1 MNQAMGRDA
10 GAGVPLPFN
19 RGAMLAVGV
28 FLVVLGLI
36 GVALSY
42 SFTLIALFWFGLMA
56 LAAGLGQ
63 FIEAFHDEGWKARTA
78 HALIGLLYLASAAA
92 LLLLPLSSA
101 YWLTLILA
109 VSLIGSGLARIV
121 WLIALR
127 GRLWPVLVNLVGA
140 LISIGLGV
148 YIIQM
153 IAPPSPEALAT
164 PAGQREW
171 ASSWAWVL
179 GLFIAVEFIV
189 QGLALVAVAALAKS
203 ARTAPVTGAL

>member
-1 MNQAMGRDA
+1 MDQAVAKDA
-10 GAGVPLPFN
+10 GVGASAPLN

-36 GVALSY
+36 GVAFAY
-42 SFTLIALFWFGLMA
+42 SFTLIALFWFGLIA

-63 FIEAFHDEGWKARTA
+63 LLEAFHDDGWKASA
-78 HALIGLLYLASAAA
+78 SHALIGLLYLAAAGA
-92 LLLLPLSSA
+92 LLLLPISSA

-109 VSLIGSGLARIV
+109 VSLIGSGLARLV

-127 GRLWPVLVNLVGA
+127 RQLWLMLVNLVGG
-140 LISIGLGV
+140 LISIVLGI
-148 YIIQM
+148 YIFQM
-153 IAPPSPEALAT
+153 IAPPSPETLTT

-171 ASSWAWVL
+171 ASNWAWVL

-189 QGLALVAVAALAKS
+189 QGISLAAAAVLRKSPGTGRAADS
-203 ARTAPVTGAL
+203 